1 MYDAGDVYDSREC
14 SVCDSAATEVTT
26 EVTAVDSGK
35 VSGNVKKKIV
45 KKNVDFSV
53 KTEMGLN
60 GYATY
65 GRVLP
70 ITLTVES
77 KKNFEG
83 EIRVIQGESDIA
95 VKIAQGQDVVLA
107 ADEPKKISFVMPSAG
122 SNGLYYIQIANKDGK
137 IIFSERD

>member
-1 MYDAGDVYDSREC
+1 MKQGWIRIGLTFCMMLVMCMTAGNVAC
-14 SVCDSAATEVTT
+14 ATVAATEVTT

-65 GRVLP
+65 VRLLP

-77 KKNFEG
+77 KKNYEG
-83 EIRVIQGESDIA
+83 EIRVIPGESDIA
-95 VKIAQGQDVVLA
+95 VKIAQ
-107 ADEPKKISFVMPSAG
+107 
-122 SNGLYYIQIANKDGK
+122 
-137 IIFSERD
+137 